1 LAPDGRYCPEGQ
13 KQFYQM
19 HSTPQ
24 NRNIPNRKRSATVT
38 AAETSTDPRQPI
50 RFEKK
55 KNMLRAPEPI

>member
-1 LAPDGRYCPEGQ
+1 
-13 KQFYQM
+13 M